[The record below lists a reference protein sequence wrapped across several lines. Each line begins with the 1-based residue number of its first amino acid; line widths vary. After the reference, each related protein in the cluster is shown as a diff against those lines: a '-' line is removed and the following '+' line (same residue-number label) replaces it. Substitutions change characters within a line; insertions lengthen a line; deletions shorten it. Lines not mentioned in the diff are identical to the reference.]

1 MKTLCIVQA
10 RMGSSRLPGKVI
22 KPLCG
27 VPLILHSL
35 RRLKQCKTIDHV
47 VLATSDQPENAPLVE
62 TAAKDG
68 FEVFSGSEDN
78 VLSRYYEV
86 ARKHRPETVVRCT
99 GDCPVLDPV
108 ITDHVIHM
116 HHEFGA
122 DYTSNALI
130 RSYPRGMDTEVF
142 SFSVLEKTF
151 AEASLPEEKEHVT
164 PYIYR
169 HRELFKIEDVVAPA
183 EQHDPELR
191 LCVDTVEDF
200 QMMEAIFKGL
210 YAEAPYFSLNKILDF
225 LKTHPELLQIN
236 KNVEQKK
243 L

>member
-10 RMGSSRLPGKVI
+10 RMGSNRLPGKVI

-35 RRLKQCKTIDHV
+35 RRLKQCKNIDHL
-47 VLATSDQPENAPLVE
+47 VLATSERPENQPLVE
-62 TAAKDG
+62 TVREDG
-68 FEVFSGSEDN
+68 FEVFSGSEDD

-86 ARKHRPETVVRCT
+86 ARKHKPETIVRCT
-99 GDCPVLDPV
+99 GDCPVLDPE
-108 ITDHVIHM
+108 ITDYVIKQHYDS
-116 HHEFGA
+116 GA

-142 SFSVLEKTF
+142 SYTVLDKTF
-151 AEASLPEEKEHVT
+151 TEASLDEEKEHVT

-169 HRELFKIEDVVAPA
+169 HRELFDIKDVIAAQELHNP
-183 EQHDPELR
+183 DLR
-191 LCVDTVEDF
+191 LCVDTAEDF
-200 QMMEAIFKGL
+200 QLMEAVFEDL
-210 YAEAPYFSLNKILDF
+210 YHENPYFSLKAILEF
-225 LKTHPELLQIN
+225 LRNNPKLVEIN
-236 KNVEQKK
+236 KDIEQKK